1 MGPAEDLSNDCFAAD
16 GADWIATPEYF
27 PADDRPGMGA
37 ATGDWNQDGRPDLV
51 VTNMG
56 QPAYLFS
63 NELATGNWIEVL
75 PYGTMSGPEAV
86 GSWIEVHCGSDVFTR
101 YTTLGSNFASQDSRS
116 VHIGIGEH
124 TSIDQV
130 VVRFPLGT
138 EEVVN
143 APLVNSE
150 LTVVEGGFLSV
161 GTPVENA
168 RVTLFSPG
176 VWHIHSAQTLHWHV
190 LDLRGRQLQQGTKK
204 AGTASVDL
212 SRLPSGSYVL
222 WMQSPEGLVHSA
234 RIWR

>member
-1 MGPAEDLSNDCFAAD
+1 M
-16 GADWIATPEYF
+16 
-27 PADDRPGMGA
+27 
-37 ATGDWNQDGRPDLV
+37 
-51 VTNMG
+51 
-56 QPAYLFS
+56 
-63 NELATGNWIEVL
+63 
-75 PYGTMSGPEAV
+75 
-86 GSWIEVHCGSDVFTR
+86 
-101 YTTLGSNFASQDSRS
+101 
-116 VHIGIGEH
+116 
-124 TSIDQV
+124 
-130 VVRFPLGT
+130 
-138 EEVVN
+138 
-143 APLVNSE
+143 
-150 LTVVEGGFLSV
+150 